1 MGKGR
6 HWLMLALVTLTLFG
20 MVQVGFAADAP
31 KKITLKLQTHLIPV
45 DTERDLGKFVSMVNE
60 MTDGQITIKL
70 FPTSSIV
77 PMGEVLEAVGNGS
90 IEMAM
95 IAEGYWHKLIP
106 VSELGGGLPFTFRDI
121 SEAQHFMFDKGF
133 GDLLKEG
140 YAKHNV
146 YHIPY
151 EAYPVGLMTKN
162 PVNKVEDL
170 KGMKLRSYG
179 SFSEW
184 LTKLGATT
192 TYIPGGELYTA
203 LATGVV
209 DGAHWGDAG
218 PMYVMKFQEV
228 LKNYMKPE
236 PIVGSWNNLIINMDV
251 WKSLTPV
258 QQKALEGAALAA
270 GDFWATQKTRV
281 LSRTSLNKMETEWGV
296 SVNTL
301 GPADIAT
308 MTEAAKVVWDE
319 IAKKDPVNAK
329 AVGMMKDFLKELG
342 YLK

>member
-1 MGKGR
+1 MRRAR
-6 HWLMLALVTLTLFG
+6 HGVTRVLVTLALAG
-20 MVQVGFAADAP
+20 MIPLGSAAAAP
-31 KKITLKLQTHLIPV
+31 NKVTLKLQTHLIPS
-45 DTERDLGKFVSMVNE
+45 DSERVLGSFVSTVSDL
-60 MTDGQITIKL
+60 TDGQVTIKL

-77 PMGEVLEAVGNGS
+77 PMGEVLEAVGSGA

-106 VSELGGGLPFTFRDI
+106 VSEIAAGLPFTFRDI

-133 GDLLKEG
+133 GELLKEG

-162 PVNKVEDL
+162 PVNKVADL
-170 KGMKLRSYG
+170 KGMKLRAYG
-179 SFSEW
+179 VMSEW

-236 PIVGSWNNLIINMDV
+236 PIVGSWNNLIVNMDV
-251 WKSLTPV
+251 WNGLTPF
-258 QQKALEGAALAA
+258 QRKAIETAAMAC
-270 GDFWATQKTRV
+270 GDFWSTEKTRV
-281 LSRTSLNKMETEWGV
+281 LSQTSLNKMETEWGV
-296 SVNTL
+296 KVNHL
-301 GPADIAT
+301 GPDDIAE
-308 MTEAAKVVWDE
+308 MTEAAKQVWDE
-319 IAKKDPVNAK
+319 TAKKDPMNAK
-329 AVGMMKDFLKELG
+329 AIGMMKDFLKELG

>member
-1 MGKGR
+1 MGKTRLGIA
-6 HWLMLALVTLTLFG
+6 LALVTLSVLG
-20 MVQVGFAADAP
+20 GASRGAAADAP
-31 KKITLKLQTHLIPV
+31 KKMTLKLQTHLIPA
-45 DTERDLGKFVSMVNE
+45 DSERVLGAFIKTVGE
-60 MTDGQITIKL
+60 LTGGQLEIKL
-70 FPTSSIV
+70 FPTNAIV
-77 PMGEVLEAVGNGS
+77 PMGEVLDSVGSGA

-106 VSELGGGLPFTFRDI
+106 VSEVAGLPFAFRDI
-121 SEAQHFMFDKGF
+121 SEAQHFMFDRGF

-162 PVNKVEDL
+162 PVKKVADL
-170 KGMKLRSYG
+170 KGMKLRAYG
-179 SFSEW
+179 VMSEW

-192 TYIPGGELYTA
+192 TFIPGGELYTA

-236 PIVGSWNNLIINMDV
+236 PIVGGWNNLIINLDV
-251 WKSLTPV
+251 WKKLTPV
-258 QQKALEGAALAA
+258 QQKAVETAAMAC
-270 GDFWATQKTRV
+270 GDFQSTAKTRV
-281 LSRTSLNKMETEWGV
+281 LSQSSLNKMESEWGV
-296 SVNTL
+296 KVNTL
-301 GPADIAT
+301 GPADVAE

-319 IAKKDPVNAK
+319 VAKKDPVNAK
-329 AVGMMKDFLKELG
+329 AVAMMKKFLQELG